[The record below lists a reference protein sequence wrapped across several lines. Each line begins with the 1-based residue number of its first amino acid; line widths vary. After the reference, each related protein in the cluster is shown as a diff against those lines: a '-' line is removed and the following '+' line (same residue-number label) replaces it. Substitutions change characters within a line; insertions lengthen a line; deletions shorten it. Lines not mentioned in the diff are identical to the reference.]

1 MKKILV
7 LTLAAVMLISL
18 AACGGKQEPTQPSQ
32 GNNPSQG
39 SAPAQPSDS
48 ANTNA
53 PAQTDDTEGAS
64 DSRANGDGSYRFLY
78 GWDNHEVTLYTP
90 DYAVSEGSGVYS
102 PDYVQQENV
111 FEGMA
116 LTFEGEDWY
125 CQARDWQSNTVNFIE
140 HLAQYYFTGKVE
152 DTELKDYSQTAADL
166 GFKWLGKP
174 VQIIVS
180 TYQTGA
186 GDYTYT
192 FVGVEYDNKT
202 APDGGK
208 GLVGL
213 DFFSDCELTGDQL
226 AYIAGHIF
234 GVDSGVE
241 GDPFEEGGAAPV
253 ASIDASA
260 IIGSWLDPESTWG
273 TCFTFNAD
281 GSGAR
286 SATVTGETKPFTY
299 QVEGDKIMLKYS
311 DGLEDELTAEPL
323 GNALNLTDIFG
334 NVTKYEASEEPE
346 PTVNAGLTPADLAG
360 TWLDSDGDGYTLSE
374 DGTGSY
380 KEGDES
386 WELTFS
392 ILNGD
397 QVSIR
402 YDDGDRKTFN
412 VKIDGN
418 DLIFDDTW
426 VMTRQ

>member
-1 MKKILV
+1 MKKIFALILAV
-7 LTLAAVMLISL
+7 CMLLALT
-18 AACGGKQEPTQPSQ
+18 ACGDKQESAQPSQ
-32 GNNPSQG
+32 DNSAAQVDEPKTSEG
-39 SAPAQPSDS
+39 SY
-48 ANTNA
+48 
-53 PAQTDDTEGAS
+53 
-64 DSRANGDGSYRFLY
+64 ANGDGTYRFLY
-78 GWDNHEVTLYTP
+78 GWENREATLHTP
-90 DYAVSEGSGVYS
+90 DAAAAEGTGIYDPEYA
-102 PDYVQQENV
+102 PKENV
-111 FEGMA
+111 IQSNS
-116 LTFEGEDWY
+116 LTFEAEDESWY
-125 CQARDWQSNTVNFIE
+125 CQARDWQSHQVSEDIE
-140 HLAQYYFTGKVE
+140 HLAVYYFTGKIE
-152 DTELKDYSQTAADL
+152 SGDYANYSQTATDL
-166 GFKWLGKP
+166 GFEWLGKP
-174 VQIIVS
+174 VQLIVS
-180 TYQTGA
+180 EYQSASGL
-186 GDYTYT
+186 DYTQS
-192 FVGVEYDNKT
+192 FVGVEYDNRT
-202 APDGGK
+202 APDSGK

-213 DFFSDCELTGDQL
+213 DFFYDEFTQDQL
-226 AYIAGHIF
+226 AYVAGQIF

-241 GDPFEEGGAAPV
+241 GDPFEEGGAAPA
-253 ASIDASA
+253 ASIDTSA

-286 SATVTGETKPFTY
+286 SATVTGESKPFTY
-299 QVEGDKIMLKYS
+299 QVEGDKLKLKYS

-402 YDDGDRKTFN
+402 YDDGDHKTFN